1 MSDTELVSTE
11 PQLRSPEDSVPQDWA
26 RLADHLGRHGMA
38 LSLAEPPRQFT
49 GGLANLNYLLLVD
62 GREAVLRRPPLGTLP
77 PGAYDM
83 GREFGILQRVSK
95 GFALA
100 PEALHLGDDPAV
112 LGAPFQIIEFRRGF
126 SVRGTLP
133 DALTRVPNIGKRL
146 ADTMIDVM
154 VKLHAVDTDA
164 LGLGDLGR
172 PQGFLQR
179 SVEGWSKRA
188 LIATE
193 GCTSPLIPEL
203 SDWLRK
209 HLVPDGPFALLH
221 NDIKLDNILLD
232 GSSLA
237 PVAVLDWDQ
246 STRGDALFD
255 LATTLSYW
263 TESTDPTAMHTLQQM
278 PTAHPGFPTREE
290 AAKAYAKASGRDLSD
305 FRFYRVLAMLKLAV
319 IFHQLHARYRQ
330 GATQDP
336 RYAGF
341 GALADG
347 ILEFTHTVA
356 RGDVF

>member
-1 MSDTELVSTE
+1 MSAVLVDTT
-11 PQLRSPEDSVPQDWA
+11 PQLRSWQDSEPQDWMQ
-26 RLADHLGRHGMA
+26 LAEHLAEHGMQ
-38 LSLAEPPRQFT
+38 LSLGNPPRQFS
-49 GGLANLNYLLLVD
+49 GGLANLNYLITVD
-62 GREAVLRRPPLGTLP
+62 GREAVLRRPPPGKLP

-95 GFALA
+95 GFRLA
-100 PEALHLGDDPAV
+100 PEALYLCDDPGV

-126 SVRGTLP
+126 AVRSALP
-133 DALTRVPNIGKRL
+133 ESLHGVPDIGRNL
-146 ADTMIDVM
+146 AGTMIDVM
-154 VKLHAVDTDA
+154 VELHSVDTDA

-179 SVEGWSKRA
+179 AVEGWSKRA

-193 GCTSPLIPEL
+193 GATSPLIPEL
-203 SDWLRK
+203 SVWLRK

-263 TESTDPTAMHTLQQM
+263 TEAGDPPAMHALRQM
-278 PTAHPGFPTREE
+278 PTAQPGFPTREE
-290 AAKAYAKASGRDLSD
+290 AAQAYAHATGRDLSD
-305 FRFYRVLAMLKLAV
+305 FRFYRVLAMYKLAI
-319 IFHQLHARYRQ
+319 IFHQLHARYKQ

-336 RYAGF
+336 RYAVF
-341 GALADG
+341 GELADG

-356 RGDVF
+356 KGEVF